1 MKSDR
6 FDPAS
11 HDDPGCAGGFAEAR
25 ADSSDNHLPNS
36 LFGIKCLESSDHA
49 GLESAKLG

>member
-11 HDDPGCAGGFAEAR
+11 RDE
-25 ADSSDNHLPNS
+25 ADSSDNHLPNT